1 MDIVYFVREGDDN
14 EELRYS
20 LRSLV
25 NIPHGT
31 VHIVG
36 YKPCWV
42 KNVNYIEVPQSG
54 TKNTNTTNNLKVA
67 SESEEISDNF
77 ILMNDDFFIMKP
89 IDKIPNLNR
98 GYIVDVAEY
107 YQQFNSPYFK
117 GMVQTHNY
125 ILELGYP
132 SPLSY
137 ELHVPMVMNKDN
149 VQKML
154 EQYYFD
160 APEVGVLHKRSLYGN
175 MFSYGGETIKD
186 VKVYE
191 EDGEFDENSTFLSTQ
206 DNIWQNSNVG
216 KFIRSKFTE
225 KSQYEK

>member
-42 KNVNYIEVPQSG
+42 KNVNHIPVEQTG
-54 TKNTNTTNNLKVA
+54 IKNTNTTRNLYVA
-67 SESEEISDNF
+67 AESEEVSDNF

-89 IDKIPNLNR
+89 IEEIPNLNR

-117 GMVQTHNY
+117 GMVETHNY
-125 ILELGYP
+125 ILSLGYK

-137 ELHVPMVMNKDN
+137 ELHVPMVMNKYN
-149 VQKML
+149 VVDML
-154 EQYYFD
+154 DQYYFD
-160 APEVGVLHKRSLYGN
+160 APEVSILHKRSLYGN
-175 MFSYGGETIKD
+175 MFNYGGETIKD
-186 VKVYE
+186 VKVYKV
-191 EDGEFDENSTFLSTQ
+191 DGSFDEDSTFLSTQ
-206 DNIWQNSNVG
+206 DNIWDDSEIG
-216 KFIRSKFTE
+216 RFIRTKFTE
-225 KSQYEK
+225 KSQYEE